1 MDEQGSPQEA
11 TRKLRAKGLGS
22 RSWSR
27 CPEPD
32 SARGTRRTTLQASVQ
47 SASLP
52 ERSGKPGAWPLL
64 LYLSTGNQLLSH
76 GAKNSS
82 AQEGSQ
88 RKTAWR
94 AGSGPA
100 ASSEQVFAP
109 WEVLGM
115 FTPQGR
121 GGVASAPGHLRALGG
136 PGASTG
142 PPQRP

>member
-1 MDEQGSPQEA
+1 MSRAGLLQEGQG
-11 TRKLRAKGLGS
+11 G
-22 RSWSR
+22 
-27 CPEPD
+27 
-32 SARGTRRTTLQASVQ
+32 RRTRALPRVR
-47 SASLP
+47 ASL
-52 ERSGKPGAWPLL
+52 SCLASLGAWPLL

-76 GAKNSS
+76 RAKNSS

-121 GGVASAPGHLRALGG
+121 GGVATAPGRLRALAG

-142 PPQRP
+142 PPQRR